1 MQVIRKNGIT
11 EDFNFDKIVNAIT
24 KSSDR
29 IGHKLLKKEIK
40 KIKSLIQ
47 IEVEDFETISVEQL
61 HGLVE
66 KTLQYVN
73 KDVAMS
79 YMNYRNYK
87 KEFELNMLKNMES
100 QAIKILNEV
109 DRDNSINT
117 VFFTHI

>member
-1 MQVIRKNGIT
+1 MQVIKKNGTT

-79 YMNYRNYK
+79 YMN
-87 KEFELNMLKNMES
+87 
-100 QAIKILNEV
+100 
-109 DRDNSINT
+109 
-117 VFFTHI
+117 